1 MVDGAERAESL
12 TDPIFELYLSFHS
25 VEASFDIGFGYLRLA
40 CIGRVIGASNIGMV
54 IHR

>member
-1 MVDGAERAESL
+1 MVDGAEQAKSS
-12 TDPIFELYLSFHS
+12 TDPIVELYLSFHS

-40 CIGRVIGASNIGMV
+40 CIGMV